1 MLYLLSFI
9 GGAVSSILVLFVIA
23 KIQVKKKGESKQ

>member
-9 GGAVSSILVLFVIA
+9 GGAISSVLVLFIIA
-23 KIQVKKKGESKQ
+23 KIQVKKKGENKQ